1 MAANWWEAYP
11 EADAKTASATPP
23 AQGAPLA
30 QSSLPAA
37 TPVPA
42 TAQAGQQ
49 GNWWEAYPEAGATEP
64 VQQNTE
70 EPNAAPQ
77 VSGVGAVQ
85 NGLEDMLLLG
95 GKDEAFS
102 ALDAAAQPLF
112 GTGNE
117 GDTFSDRYNKNLVD
131 QRAYLKASEDQHPVL
146 NTLGGL
152 AGAVAPALIT
162 GGASLAGTGARAS
175 LAATSARSAAL
186 GAAQGG
192 AYGFGSADGDG
203 DVSDRLSEAGTGAL
217 LGGVIGGAAPAA
229 VGALSGA
236 IRRVTPD
243 RFLPGSSAQRAIEGP
258 EPEATATRD
267 FTVSPQG
274 GAQRTVSDAAGESGL
289 RDTAKSVV
297 DAAMAPKGGAD
308 AALGDLATS
317 IRPQQSIID
326 AAERLGVDGLT
337 PAQYSGNQTFRNIE
351 GALAALPGN
360 DIATQRAEVLSKLS
374 QRADDFINEFGG
386 STDKAGYSDA
396 FKRSA
401 TQTIDGL
408 KGQADDLYRYIG
420 QQIPKTTQAPAD
432 NTIAYLQG
440 KVAELGGAPLL
451 NANERKALNILS
463 PTSVT
468 EPNPLIPGT
477 VRTIVKN
484 PTYGALDLVRK
495 QIGQA
500 YSRTGPF
507 KDMQQ
512 GQLDA
517 LYSTLTR
524 DQEALV
530 NSVSPEL
537 ASVYKGAKSVVAQRK
552 ELESSLQSVLG
563 KDLSGSIA
571 TSLGSS
577 VKQLAQGNFKNFDNI
592 IKHIPEASRQDA
604 IVTALNDA
612 FTSGS
617 AQRQLSA
624 DGFSKW
630 WGDVSRQGAA
640 RDRFAK
646 YLPDD
651 AIKRLDD
658 IATVAKGIADAS
670 KQTVRTGV
678 SRGALEDYLGEGGV
692 VSRIWGIAK
701 PALVAEGLGSA
712 AGVPGLGA
720 TIAVVAGMRKNAVPI
735 QQKAADLLASPQ
747 LGNLLKSYAAAGGEP
762 KANVL
767 AREKQLIRTQAYRAW
782 ERALG
787 ESARSRIATVGP
799 LVYLTEQARKP
810 GQVELPPT
818 NVNP

>member
-1 MAANWWEAYP
+1 
-11 EADAKTASATPP
+11 
-23 AQGAPLA
+23 
-30 QSSLPAA
+30 
-37 TPVPA
+37 
-42 TAQAGQQ
+42 
-49 GNWWEAYPEAGATEP
+49 
-64 VQQNTE
+64 
-70 EPNAAPQ
+70 

-85 NGLEDMLLLG
+85 SGLEDMLLLG
-95 GKDEAFS
+95 NKDEAFS

-117 GDTFSDRYNKNLVD
+117 GDTFSDRYNKNLID

-152 AGAVAPALIT
+152 AGAVAPALLT

-175 LAATSARSAAL
+175 LAATSAKSAAV

-192 AYGFGSADGDG
+192 AYGFGSADGD
-203 DVSDRLSEAGTGAL
+203 VSDRLAGAGTGAL
-217 LGGVIGGAAPAA
+217 LGGVVGGAAPAV

-236 IRRVTPD
+236 VRKATPT
-243 RFLPGSSAQRAIEGP
+243 RLLP
-258 EPEATATRD
+258 EPGTGMNAGSVA
-267 FTVSPQG
+267 PQG
-274 GAQRTVSDAAGESGL
+274 SPSGGLSTTGEEGL

-297 DAAMAPKGGAD
+297 DAAMAPRRGAD
-308 AALGDLATS
+308 AALGDLAES

-326 AAERLGVDGLT
+326 AADRLGVDGLT

-463 PTSVT
+463 PTYVT

-552 ELESSLQSVLG
+552 ELETSLQSVLG

-577 VKQLAQGNFKNFDNI
+577 VKQLSQGNFKNFDNI
-592 IKHIPEASRQDA
+592 IRHIPEASRQDA

-612 FTSGS
+612 FTAGS

-651 AIKRLDD
+651 AVKRLDD
-658 IATVAKGIADAS
+658 IAKVAKGIADAS

-678 SRGALEDYLGEGGV
+678 SRGALEDYLGEGGL

-701 PALVAEGLGSA
+701 PALIAEGLGSA

-787 ESARSRIATVGP
+787 DSARARIATVGP

>member
-1 MAANWWEAYP
+1 MAASWWEAYP
-11 EADAKTASATPP
+11 EADAQAASP
-23 AQGAPLA
+23 A
-30 QSSLPAA
+30 
-37 TPVPA
+37 PA
-42 TAQAGQQ
+42 TGSAPVAESTSSPADKPAPATGQA
-49 GNWWEAYPEAGATEP
+49 GNWWEAYPEASATEP
-64 VQQNTE
+64 AQQNAQEART
-70 EPNAAPQ
+70 APQ

-85 NGLEDMLLLG
+85 NGIEDMLLFG
-95 GKDEAFS
+95 GKDELFAG
-102 ALDAAAQPLF
+102 LDAAAQPLF

-117 GDTFSDRYNKNLVD
+117 GETFSDRYNQNLID
-131 QRAYLKASEDQHPVL
+131 QRDYIKASEDQHPVL
-146 NTLGGL
+146 NALGGV
-152 AGAVAPALIT
+152 AGAVAPALLT

-175 LAATSARSAAL
+175 LAATSAKSAAL

-192 AYGFGSADGDG
+192 AYGFGSGDG
-203 DVSDRLSEAGTGAL
+203 DVSDRISDAGTGAL

-236 IRRVTPD
+236 IRRVAPD
-243 RFLPGSSAQRAIEGP
+243 RFLPGSAAQRAIEGP
-258 EPEATATRD
+258 EPAATATSD

-297 DAAMAPKGGAD
+297 DAAMAPRRGAD

-401 TQTIDGL
+401 TQTVDGL

-495 QIGQA
+495 QIGQG

-537 ASVYKGAKSVVAQRK
+537 ASVYKGARSVVAQRK
-552 ELESSLQSVLG
+552 ELESSLQAVLG

-577 VKQLAQGNFKNFDNI
+577 VKQLSQGNFKNFDNI
-592 IKHIPEASRQDA
+592 IRHIPDASRQDA

-701 PALVAEGLGSA
+701 PALAAEGIGSA
-712 AGVPGLGA
+712 IGVPGLGA
-720 TIAVVAGMRKNAVPI
+720 TIAVVAGMKKNAVPI

-782 ERALG
+782 ERALDG
-787 ESARSRIATVGP
+787 SARARIATVGP

>member
-1 MAANWWEAYP
+1 VASPVSGTTGNQQGQQNWWDAYP
-11 EADAKTASATPP
+11 EAASTDQA
-23 AQGAPLA
+23 
-30 QSSLPAA
+30 AA
-37 TPVPA
+37 TSPA
-42 TAQAGQQ
+42 
-49 GNWWEAYPEAGATEP
+49 PE
-64 VQQNTE
+64 
-70 EPNAAPQ
+70 AAPQ

-85 NGLEDMLLLG
+85 NGLENMLLLG
-95 GKDEAFS
+95 GKDEVFS

-117 GDTFSDRYNKNLVD
+117 GETFSDRYNKNLVD
-131 QRAYLKASEDQHPVL
+131 QRAYIKASEDQHPVL
-146 NTLGGL
+146 NAVGGVV
-152 AGAVAPALIT
+152 GAVTPALLT
-162 GGASLAGTGARAS
+162 GGASLAGNGVRAS
-175 LAATSARSAAL
+175 LAATSAKSAAL

-192 AYGFGSADGDG
+192 AYGFGSADGD
-203 DVSDRLSEAGTGAL
+203 VSDRLSEAGAGAL
-217 LGGVIGGAAPAA
+217 LGGAIGGAAPAV

-236 IRRVTPD
+236 IRKATPD
-243 RFLPGSSAQRAIEGP
+243 RFLPGSGAQRAIEGP
-258 EPEATATRD
+258 EPAAASASD
-267 FTVSPQG
+267 FTVNSQG
-274 GAQRTVSDAAGESGL
+274 GAQRTASAAEAEPAL

-297 DAAMAPKGGAD
+297 DAAMAPKRGAD
-308 AALGDLATS
+308 AAYGDLAES

-326 AAERLGVDGLT
+326 AADRLGVDGLT

-360 DIATQRAEVLSKLS
+360 DIAAQRADVLSKLS

-420 QQIPKTTQAPAD
+420 QQIPNTTRAPAD
-432 NTIAYLQG
+432 RTIAYLQG

-463 PTSVT
+463 PTYVT

-495 QIGQA
+495 QIGQG
-500 YSRTGPF
+500 YSRVGPF

-517 LYSTLTR
+517 LYGTLTR
-524 DQEALV
+524 DQEALI

-577 VKQLAQGNFKNFDNI
+577 VKQLGQGNFKNFDNI

-747 LGNLLKSYAAAGGEP
+747 LGNLLKSYAAAGGQP

-767 AREKQLIRTQAYRAW
+767 AREKQLTRTQAYRAW
-782 ERALG
+782 ERALSD
-787 ESARSRIATVGP
+787 SARARIATVGP

-818 NVNP
+818 QVNP

>member
-1 MAANWWEAYP
+1 
-11 EADAKTASATPP
+11 
-23 AQGAPLA
+23 
-30 QSSLPAA
+30 
-37 TPVPA
+37 
-42 TAQAGQQ
+42 
-49 GNWWEAYPEAGATEP
+49 
-64 VQQNTE
+64 
-70 EPNAAPQ
+70 
-77 VSGVGAVQ
+77 
-85 NGLEDMLLLG
+85 MLLFG
-95 GKDEAFS
+95 GKDELFAG
-102 ALDAAAQPLF
+102 LDAAAQPLF
-112 GTGNE
+112 GTGNNGE
-117 GDTFSDRYNKNLVD
+117 TFSDRYDKNLVD
-131 QRAYLKASEDQHPVL
+131 QRAYIKAAGDQHPVL
-146 NTLGGL
+146 NTVGGV
-152 AGAVAPALIT
+152 AGAVAPALLS
-162 GGASLAGTGARAS
+162 GGGSLLGNGARAT
-175 LAATSARSAAL
+175 LATTSAKSAAL

-192 AYGFGSADGDG
+192 AYGFGSANG

-217 LGGVIGGAAPAA
+217 LGGAIGGVVPGA

-236 IRRVTPD
+236 IRKATPE
-243 RFLPGSSAQRAIEGP
+243 RFLPGPGAQRLVEGP
-258 EPEATATRD
+258 ESASGRASD
-267 FTVSPQG
+267 FTVDPQG
-274 GAQRTVSDAAGESGL
+274 GARRSADGAEPDL

-297 DAAMAPKGGAD
+297 DAAMAPARGAD
-308 AALGDLATS
+308 AALSDLAAS
-317 IRPQQSIID
+317 IGPQQTVID
-326 AAERLGVDGLT
+326 AAERLGIDGLT

-360 DIATQRAEVLSKLS
+360 DIAAQRAEVLGKLA

-386 STDKAGYSDA
+386 NTDKAGYSDA

-401 TQTIDGL
+401 TQTIEGL
-408 KGQADDLYRYIG
+408 KGQADDLYRHIG
-420 QQIPKTTQAPAD
+420 QQIPQTTRAPASS
-432 NTIAYLQG
+432 TVAYLEG

-451 NANERKALNILS
+451 NANERKALNILA
-463 PTSVT
+463 PTYVT

-477 VRTIVKN
+477 ILTIVKH

-495 QIGQA
+495 QIGQG
-500 YSRTGPF
+500 YSRAGPF

-530 NSVSPEL
+530 SSVSPEL
-537 ASVYKGAKSVVAQRK
+537 ATVYKGAKAVVAQRK
-552 ELESSLQSVLG
+552 ELESGLQSVLG

-577 VKQLAQGNFKNFDNI
+577 LKQLGQGNFKSFDSI
-592 IKHIPEASRQDA
+592 IQHIPKASRQDA

-612 FTSGS
+612 FTSRS
-617 AQRQLSA
+617 AQSQLSA

-630 WGDVSRQGAA
+630 WGDVARQGAA

-646 YLPDD
+646 YLPGD
-651 AIKRLDD
+651 AVKRLDD

-712 AGVPGLGA
+712 AGFPGLGA
-720 TIAVVAGMRKNAVPI
+720 TIAVVAGMKKNAVPI

-747 LGNLLKSYAAAGGEP
+747 LGNLLKSYAAAGGQP
-762 KANVL
+762 RANVL
-767 AREKQLIRTQAYRAW
+767 AREKQLVRTQAYRSW
-782 ERALG
+782 EKALG
-787 ESARSRIATVGP
+787 ESARARIATVGP

-810 GQVELPPT
+810 GPIELPPT
-818 NVNP
+818 HVNP

>member
-1 MAANWWEAYP
+1 MAANWWEAFP
-11 EADAKTASATPP
+11 EADAQAAAAPAASPSTASVA
-23 AQGAPLA
+23 ASAPVA
-30 QSSLPAA
+30 STADADSS
-37 TPVPA
+37 
-42 TAQAGQQ
+42 QQGQQ
-49 GNWWEAYPEAGATEP
+49 NWWDAYPEHSPAEQSLQTTQTP
-64 VQQNTE
+64 K
-70 EPNAAPQ
+70 AAPQ

-85 NGLEDMLLLG
+85 NGLEDMLLFG
-95 GKDEAFS
+95 GKDELFAG
-102 ALDAAAQPLF
+102 LDAAAQPLF

-117 GDTFSDRYNKNLVD
+117 GETFSDRYNKNLVD
-131 QRAYLKASEDQHPVL
+131 QRDYINASEDQHPVL
-146 NTLGGL
+146 NAVGGVV
-152 AGAVAPALIT
+152 GAVAPALLT
-162 GGASLAGTGARAS
+162 GGASLAGNGARAS
-175 LAATSARSAAL
+175 LAATSAKSAGI

-192 AYGFGSADGDG
+192 AYGFGSADG

-217 LGGVIGGAAPAA
+217 LGGAIGGAAPS
-229 VGALSGA
+229 VIGALSGA
-236 IRRVTPD
+236 VRNATPT
-243 RFLPGSSAQRAIEGP
+243 RLLPKPGPQPGAGIEAASATPPSAP
-258 EPEATATRD
+258 A
-267 FTVSPQG
+267 G
-274 GAQRTVSDAAGESGL
+274 GLSTAGESGL

-297 DAAMAPKGGAD
+297 DAAMAPKRGAD
-308 AALGDLATS
+308 AALGDLAES

-326 AAERLGVDGLT
+326 AADRLGVNGLT

-360 DIATQRAEVLSKLS
+360 DIAAQRADVLSKLS

-401 TQTIDGL
+401 TQTIEGL

-420 QQIPKTTQAPAD
+420 QQIPNTTRAPAD

-463 PTSVT
+463 PTYVT

-495 QIGQA
+495 QIGQG

-577 VKQLAQGNFKNFDNI
+577 VKQLGQGNFKNFDNI
-592 IKHIPEASRQDA
+592 IRHIPEASRQDA

-692 VSRIWGIAK
+692 VSRIWDIAK
-701 PALVAEGLGSA
+701 PALVAEGLGNA

-735 QQKAADLLASPQ
+735 QQRAADLLASPQ
-747 LGNLLKSYAAAGGEP
+747 LGNLLKSFAAAGGEP

-782 ERALG
+782 ERALS
-787 ESARSRIATVGP
+787 ESARARIATVGP

-810 GQVELPPT
+810 GQIELPPT
-818 NVNP
+818 NVTP